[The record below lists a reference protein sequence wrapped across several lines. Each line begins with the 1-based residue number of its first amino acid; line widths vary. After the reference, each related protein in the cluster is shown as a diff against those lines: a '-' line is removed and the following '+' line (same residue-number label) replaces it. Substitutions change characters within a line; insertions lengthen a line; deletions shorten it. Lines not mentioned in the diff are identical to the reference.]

1 MSSEE
6 PTTVVGARR
15 PDDEDAGNRP
25 SVPALTII
33 WHRDVRRIGDLG
45 LLLHP
50 EGSQISRKT
59 PPFDAGADVVLSRAP
74 FVSVLDRGGPVELRP
89 IPSSVEIEVDGR
101 PLENVRQ
108 LSEEQIRSGVILLLA
123 DELVVCLHRLMAPV
137 QRGPS
142 LGIVGGGDAIE
153 SVRRQIARVA
163 DLDSSV
169 LIRGET
175 GTGKELVALAIKDG
189 STRAAGPFVTVSMAD
204 VPSQTAAAE
213 LFGYEKGAFT
223 GASQSH
229 PGYFAQAHGGTLFL
243 DEIALAAPDVQKM
256 LLRVL
261 ETGEVR
267 PLGSSRSRK
276 VDVRLIVATD
286 EKLEAAVRE
295 GRFSEPLLHRLSGY
309 QIPLPPLRERREDIG
324 SLFLHF
330 LRKELAAVGELDRL
344 ATRDLAER
352 PWLEAVAVAR
362 IAANPF
368 AGNVRTLRN
377 VSRQLVISNRGEK
390 YAKID
395 AVIERILA
403 TDQSLDDAPVTSPSP
418 SRSTKVSDQ
427 EIQEALQRRN
437 YNFSAA
443 AEALGIHRSTLYD
456 RVRANPQGVRSASE
470 ISDGE
475 ILESHDRHKGE
486 IAAMAAELHVSP
498 KPLKARLTDALAR
511 RGG

>member
-1 MSSEE
+1 MILDD

-15 PDDEDAGNRP
+15 ADDETASDRTT
-25 SVPALTII
+25 VLALTIV
-33 WHRDVRRIGDLG
+33 WHRDVRRIGDIG

-59 PPFDAGADVVLSRAP
+59 PPFDPGADVVLSRAP
-74 FVSVLDRGGPVELRP
+74 FVSVLDRGGPAELRP
-89 IPSSVEIEVDGR
+89 IPSSVEIAVDGR
-101 PLENVRQ
+101 PLENVLRLAEDQ
-108 LSEEQIRSGVILLLA
+108 VRSGVILLLA
-123 DELVVCLHRLMAPV
+123 DELVVCLHRLLAPV

-142 LGIVGGGDAIE
+142 LGIVGSGDAIE

-163 DLDSSV
+163 DLDASV

-204 VPSQTAAAE
+204 VPPQTAAAE

-223 GASQSH
+223 GAAQGR

-243 DEIALAAPDVQKM
+243 DEIALAAPEVQKM

-267 PLGSSRSRK
+267 PLGSSRTRK
-276 VDVRLIVATD
+276 VDVRLIAATD
-286 EKLEAAVRE
+286 EKLEVAVRQ
-295 GRFSEPLLHRLSGY
+295 GRFLEPLLHRLSGY
-309 QIPLPPLRERREDIG
+309 QIPLPPLRERREDVG
-324 SLFLHF
+324 VLFLHF
-330 LRKELAAVGELDRL
+330 LRKELAAVGDLDGL
-344 ATRDLAER
+344 VARDLAER
-352 PWLEAVAVAR
+352 PWLEATDVAR
-362 IAANPF
+362 IARNFFP
-368 AGNVRTLRN
+368 GNVRTLRN
-377 VSRQLVISNRGEK
+377 VARQLVISNRGEK

-395 AVIERILA
+395 SVIERMLA
-403 TDQSLDDAPVTSPSP
+403 TDRSSDDVPDKPP
-418 SRSTKVSDQ
+418 ILGRSSKVSDA
-427 EIQEALQRRN
+427 EIHEALQRRN

-443 AEALGIHRSTLYD
+443 ADALGIHRSTLYE

-470 ISDGE
+470 IADRE
-475 ILESHDRHKGE
+475 ILESHDRHEGD

-511 RGG
+511 RGR